1 MLDLLQLS
9 PESLE
14 LIQSAISAVSSFMS
28 SILSIFIYVGVSVGL
43 FRMSKSCG
51 MKHAWISFIPY
62 AQSYRMGQIAD
73 HQCKYNEGKS
83 TKYRVWL
90 LVLQLVQMAT
100 LVVWYT
106 ALYIAVIASIVSMT
120 MNGTLESVMQDPNYA
135 YDLTF
140 QAMLDTWFTFIPF
153 LAASIT
159 YTVFCSIAM
168 YKSAKLYIP
177 KIAALAVVLYLFL
190 TPAQPILYLVM
201 GARKPRYVSDGPDEQ
216 LPEGGEDMFYT
227 L

>member
-51 MKHAWISFIPY
+51 MKHAWISFIP
-62 AQSYRMGQIAD
+62 
-73 HQCKYNEGKS
+73 
-83 TKYRVWL
+83 
-90 LVLQLVQMAT
+90 
-100 LVVWYT
+100 
-106 ALYIAVIASIVSMT
+106 
-120 MNGTLESVMQDPNYA
+120 
-135 YDLTF
+135 
-140 QAMLDTWFTFIPF
+140 F

-159 YTVFCSIAM
+159 YTVFGCIAI
-168 YKSAKLYIP
+168 YKTSKLYIP
-177 KIAALAVVLYLFL
+177 KIAWLAVVLYLL
-190 TPAQPILYLVM
+190 VTPAQPILYLVM